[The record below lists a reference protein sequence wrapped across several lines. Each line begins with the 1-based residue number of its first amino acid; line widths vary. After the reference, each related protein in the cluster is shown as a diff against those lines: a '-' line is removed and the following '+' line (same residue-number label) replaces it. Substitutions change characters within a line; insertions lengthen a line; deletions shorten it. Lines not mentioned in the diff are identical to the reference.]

1 MKILVDAD
9 STKRIPQLISIA
21 KRYKIPIQLYSDYS
35 RHFVSD
41 YAEVIYS
48 DISPESTDITLL
60 NQCKKGDIVITND
73 IGLAGIALAKGA
85 KVIHNSGRIL
95 TNQQI
100 ELDLTYRA
108 MKQNMR
114 RHVKHASQSR
124 KVRLGLEH
132 DPNCDFYKNLLQLIE
147 TSLDNA

>member
-9 STKRIPQLISIA
+9 STKRIRQLISIA

-35 RHFVSD
+35 RRFVSD
-41 YAEVIYS
+41 YAEIIYS
-48 DISPESTDITLL
+48 DISPESTDIALL
-60 NQCKKGDIVITND
+60 NQCQKNDIVITND

-85 KVIHNSGRIL
+85 KVLHNSGRIL
-95 TNQQI
+95 TDQQI

-114 RHVKHASQSR
+114 RHIKHMSQSR

-132 DPNCDFYKNLLQLIE
+132 DPNCNFYKNFYQMIE
-147 TSLDNA
+147 SSLNDK

>member
-85 KVIHNSGRIL
+85 
-95 TNQQI
+95 
-100 ELDLTYRA
+100 